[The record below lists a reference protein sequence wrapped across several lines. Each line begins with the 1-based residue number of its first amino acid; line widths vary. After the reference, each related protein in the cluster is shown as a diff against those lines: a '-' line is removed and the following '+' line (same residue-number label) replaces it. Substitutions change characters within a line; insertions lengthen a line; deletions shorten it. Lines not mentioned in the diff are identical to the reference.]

1 MRERVDD
8 MEAVKKMVESLSR
21 HEDEE
26 AEVAKQGEPSTNTE
40 LTMQE
45 LLARSEELL
54 SEIRAASDEALE
66 EKLSALAESSD
77 TTEQDET
84 AKTPKALEEPTEEP
98 TPAAAEIPEENLSD
112 EELVQAVT
120 KNQLEARELLGKIM
134 RSEAV
139 KQQGNSANNQGLDT
153 SNPLAVED
161 YFRGMAQGSVQD
173 VSQAMKMLSSARTGE
188 ASAIDASAEEKPLS
202 APHINQRQK
211 LVFSRKLTGSGEK
224 AEWVVLNAWYFIGPF
239 PNPGREN
246 IHTRFPPEISIDLN
260 ALYIGDSNRLLKWQY
275 IQFDHLPVI
284 PPDFTDYAV
293 YYAYTEVFSEQAQDL
308 WLAIGSDDQSKLWVN
323 DMLVWQSTDHERVWT
338 LAQGYRKV
346 HLRPGNNKFL
356 FRLENGIERAAFS
369 VVLAPAS

>member
-54 SEIRAASDEALE
+54 SEIRAASDDVLE

-161 YFRGMAQGSVQD
+161 YFSGMAQGSIQD

-293 YYAYTEVFSEQAQDL
+293 YYAYTQVFSEQAQDV

-323 DMLVWQSTDHERVWT
+323 DMLVWQSTDQERVWT

-369 VVLAPAS
+369 VALAPAS